1 MRLHGDDLEV
11 KQGVLF
17 PDEDLVLPTS
27 IREMRKSVSA
37 IHAIPTKEE
46 HAQTLNGRRVF
57 DAIILLAQMQ
67 CRGREKEMVASL
79 KSDRI
84 SPLFEVRVSD
94 IAAIAGT
101 GTNQSRIYSE
111 LDKLFEAVFQWNV
124 IGEDD
129 QVEWEMKAHF
139 FSLLGYGKN
148 MKRGLIRF
156 AFDASVLELF
166 LEPTR
171 WAKLS
176 FDIMGGLGTSPAYSL
191 YQNAFKYIGTQQK
204 VTANLPT
211 HIWIELLV
219 GKSRYVLDLP
229 DGSKQINYGDFK
241 RRVLI
246 PAIDRVNNVQALN
259 YTLELK
265 ETKSWKRVSKLQ
277 FKFIPKVQPSLG
289 LPMTWPPEIIEVL
302 GKIGYSEDDIRD
314 LSQAYSLEEVA
325 EGLNKLQSADTRLKA
340 QGERVGAPRAY
351 LEGILRNLRQGE
363 EADKIEHEKL
373 MAEVRAH
380 EARAAAEDRLAKLKN
395 LFQEHQ
401 RNRFADWFNALPAE
415 NRDQLV
421 ADFISSPDTGPGIRM
436 MLKKGVKESDYGNQA
451 LLRTW
456 MSGARPDLLDYAL
469 PNPEDKE
476 FEAWMAWRLAGG
488 DVMFFQ

>member
-1 MRLHGDDLEV
+1 MIIRGRDAIANVFGVSVKTIHEWHEQGLPIAARGSPGKPSEYDTLACINWLVDREV
-11 KQGVLF
+11 GKV
-17 PDEDLVLPTS
+17 
-27 IREMRKSVSA
+27 IRERPQDRLA
-37 IHAIPTKEE
+37 
-46 HAQTLNGRRVF
+46 RVQA
-57 DAIILLAQMQ
+57 DKI
-67 CRGREKEMVASL
+67 EM
-79 KSDRI
+79 
-84 SPLFEVRVSD
+84 E
-94 IAAIAGT
+94 
-101 GTNQSRIYSE
+101 
-111 LDKLFEAVFQWNV
+111 
-124 IGEDD
+124 
-129 QVEWEMKAHF
+129 
-139 FSLLGYGKN
+139 
-148 MKRGLIRF
+148 
-156 AFDASVLELF
+156 
-166 LEPTR
+166 
-171 WAKLS
+171 
-176 FDIMGGLGTSPAYSL
+176 
-191 YQNAFKYIGTQQK
+191 NA
-204 VTANLPT
+204 
-211 HIWIELLV
+211 E
-219 GKSRYVLDLP
+219 R
-229 DGSKQINYGDFK
+229 

>member
-67 CRGREKEMVASL
+67 CRGREKEMVARL

-171 WAKLS
+171 WAK
-176 FDIMGGLGTSPAYSL
+176 
-191 YQNAFKYIGTQQK
+191 QIGR
-204 VTANLPT
+204 A
-211 HIWIELLV
+211 
-219 GKSRYVLDLP
+219 SCR
-229 DGSKQINYGDFK
+229 
-241 RRVLI
+241 
-246 PAIDRVNNVQALN
+246 
-259 YTLELK
+259 
-265 ETKSWKRVSKLQ
+265 
-277 FKFIPKVQPSLG
+277 
-289 LPMTWPPEIIEVL
+289 
-302 GKIGYSEDDIRD
+302 
-314 LSQAYSLEEVA
+314 
-325 EGLNKLQSADTRLKA
+325 
-340 QGERVGAPRAY
+340 ERV
-351 LEGILRNLRQGE
+351 
-363 EADKIEHEKL
+363 
-373 MAEVRAH
+373 
-380 EARAAAEDRLAKLKN
+380 
-395 LFQEHQ
+395 
-401 RNRFADWFNALPAE
+401 
-415 NRDQLV
+415 
-421 ADFISSPDTGPGIRM
+421 
-436 MLKKGVKESDYGNQA
+436 
-451 LLRTW
+451 
-456 MSGARPDLLDYAL
+456 
-469 PNPEDKE
+469 
-476 FEAWMAWRLAGG
+476 
-488 DVMFFQ
+488 